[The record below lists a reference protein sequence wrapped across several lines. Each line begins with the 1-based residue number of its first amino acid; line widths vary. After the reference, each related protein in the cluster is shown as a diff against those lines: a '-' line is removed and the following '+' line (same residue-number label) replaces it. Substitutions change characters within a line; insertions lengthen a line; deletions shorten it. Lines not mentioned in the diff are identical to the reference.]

1 MDIIQRLSGT
11 TDLGPSDWKRV
22 LTVQAQLRT
31 FLSKRGY
38 QIIATPM
45 LEQTE
50 LFLRKSGGELAAKMY
65 TFTDPSGRRVSL
77 RPEFTSSV
85 VRAYVEGSLRG
96 RLPLRWQ
103 YSGTVFR
110 YEPDQESTREYSQL
124 GAEII
129 GAGSP
134 EADAEI
140 IALAAHGL
148 TSLGVSGHRLR
159 IGHLAV
165 INGVFEA
172 LGLSE
177 RARVFVLSNLG
188 ELAQGAEGLERV
200 RQRATALG
208 LLNSR
213 APKELTGLVKR
224 LGAEDAQ
231 QMIEGF
237 LADAVTGPT
246 GQRTPEE
253 VMSRY
258 LRKLQEQEDPAQIE
272 RALEIGASLS
282 SVTGAPGITLGK
294 LRRLLR
300 KFKLNASTLEPVEAV
315 LDALTP
321 YQMRGVPVTLDVGMA
336 RGIAYY
342 SGVVF
347 EIEHPRLPDGISLG
361 GGGRYNGLVKAL
373 GGRRDVPAL
382 GFAYGLDRVLKVLPR
397 SFATDFGDAEVE
409 TLVVPVSSANG
420 AAVEAAERLRADGVA
435 AELDVLGHDEA
446 EAMRYAL
453 QKGIRKLLLVKPD
466 GTSDERQVR

>member
-1 MDIIQRLSGT
+1 
-11 TDLGPSDWKRV
+11 
-22 LTVQAQLRT
+22 
-31 FLSKRGY
+31 
-38 QIIATPM
+38 M

-124 GAEII
+124 GVEII

-134 EADAEI
+134 EADAEV

-159 IGHLAV
+159 IGHMAV

-200 RQRATALG
+200 RQRATGLG

-224 LGAEDAQ
+224 LGVEDAQ
-231 QMIEGF
+231 EMIEGF

-258 LRKLQEQEDPAQIE
+258 LRKLQEQED
-272 RALEIGASLS
+272 
-282 SVTGAPGITLGK
+282 
-294 LRRLLR
+294 
-300 KFKLNASTLEPVEAV
+300 
-315 LDALTP
+315 
-321 YQMRGVPVTLDVGMA
+321 
-336 RGIAYY
+336 
-342 SGVVF
+342 
-347 EIEHPRLPDGISLG
+347 
-361 GGGRYNGLVKAL
+361 
-373 GGRRDVPAL
+373 
-382 GFAYGLDRVLKVLPR
+382 
-397 SFATDFGDAEVE
+397 
-409 TLVVPVSSANG
+409 
-420 AAVEAAERLRADGVA
+420 
-435 AELDVLGHDEA
+435 
-446 EAMRYAL
+446 
-453 QKGIRKLLLVKPD
+453 
-466 GTSDERQVR
+466 

>member
-11 TDLGPSDWKRV
+11 NDLSSREWKRV
-22 LTVQAQLRT
+22 LAVQTQLRT
-31 FLSKRGY
+31 FISNRGY
-38 QIIATPM
+38 QVIATPM

-65 TFTDPSGRRVSL
+65 TFMDPSGRRVSL

-85 VRAYVEGSLRG
+85 VRAYIEGSLRG

-110 YEPDQESTREYSQL
+110 YEPEHESTREHSQL

-129 GAGSP
+129 GADSP

-140 IALAAHGL
+140 IALAVQGL
-148 TSLGVSGHRLR
+148 TSLGVGGHRLR

-165 INGVFEA
+165 MNGVFEA

-188 ELAQGAEGLERV
+188 RLAQGREGLDRV
-200 RQRATALG
+200 RQRATDLG

-213 APKELTGLVKR
+213 APKKLTGLVNR
-224 LGAEDAQ
+224 LGTEDAQ
-231 QMIEGF
+231 EMIEGF
-237 LADAVTGPT
+237 LAEAVTGPT

-258 LRKLQEQEDPAQIE
+258 LRKLQDQENPTQIE

-282 SVTGAPGITLGK
+282 SVTGAPGVTLGK
-294 LRRLLR
+294 LKRFLR
-300 KFKLNASTLEPVEAV
+300 KFKLSISILEPLEAV

-321 YQMRGVPVTLDVGMA
+321 YRLKGVPVTLDVGMA
-336 RGIAYY
+336 RGLAYY

-382 GFAYGLDRVLKVLPR
+382 GFAYGLGRVLKVLPR
-397 SFATDFGDAEVE
+397 GFAIDFDDPGAEI
-409 TLVVPVSSANG
+409 LVVPLSSANG
-420 AAVEAAERLRADGVA
+420 TAVEAAERLRADGIS
-435 AELDVLGHDEA
+435 AELAVLGQDEA
-446 EAMRYAL
+446 EAMKYAR
-453 QKGIRKLLLVKPD
+453 QKGISKLLLVKPD

>member
-11 TDLGPSDWKRV
+11 TDLGPDDWKRV
-22 LTVQAQLRT
+22 LTVQAHLRT

-85 VRAYVEGSLRG
+85 VRAYVEGSLHG

-103 YSGTVFR
+103 YSGTIFR

-129 GAGSP
+129 GADGP
-134 EADAEI
+134 EADAEV

-148 TSLGVSGHRLR
+148 TGLGVSGHRLR

-172 LGLSE
+172 LRLSE

-188 ELAQGAEGLERV
+188 QLAQGADGLERV
-200 RQRATALG
+200 RLRASSLG

-224 LGAEDAQ
+224 LGTEDAQ
-231 QMIEGF
+231 KMIEGF

-258 LRKLQEQEDPAQIE
+258 LKKLQEQEDPTQIE
-272 RALEIGASLS
+272 RALEIGASLA
-282 SVTGAPGITLGK
+282 SVAGAPGVTLAK

-300 KFKLNASTLEPVEAV
+300 KFKLSANILAPVEAV
-315 LDALTP
+315 LEALSS
-321 YQMRGVPVTLDVGMA
+321 YKMKGVPITLDVGMA

-347 EIEHPRLPDGISLG
+347 ELEHPRLPNGISLG

-382 GFAYGLDRVLKVLPR
+382 GFAYGLDGVLRVLPR
-397 SFATDFGDAEVE
+397 GFSTDSGDAEVD
-409 TLVVPVSSANG
+409 TLVVGVSSANG
-420 AAVEAAERLRADGVA
+420 AAVVAAERLRADGVA
-435 AELDVLGHDEA
+435 AELDVLGRDEA
-446 EAMRYAL
+446 GAMRYAR